1 MRPGLIHLHCGDV
14 AAGAHRKSGLP
25 GQLRVAR
32 DSPCVGPWSRDR
44 EQLECL
50 RANWWGLPPEAWRD
64 GTLLEDL
71 DPAAELILWF
81 GPDPWEQACLLW
93 VLAELP
99 MELLP
104 DLVPLAEGA
113 GRLPPGELPRRFAQ
127 RTLLDAGTLLQA
139 RALWGRFL
147 MEGWG
152 GLGGAAIP
160 ELPGLAPA
168 LVRLAEDHPPQGPGR
183 TSRQVRALLGSGVR
197 DLAGLMAALAD
208 LEDPAHGAW
217 YGDLHVA
224 RMAEAMGVRL
234 G

>member
-14 AAGAHRKSGLP
+14 AAGAHRRSGLP

-32 DSPCVGPWSRDR
+32 DSPCVGPWSRDPH
-44 EQLECL
+44 QLALL
-50 RANWWGLPPEAWRD
+50 RANWWGLPTGAWRD
-64 GTLLEDL
+64 GALLEDL
-71 DPAAELILWF
+71 DAAAELILWF
-81 GPDPWEQACLLW
+81 GPDPWEQACLLR

-99 MELLP
+99 PDQLP

-113 GRLPPGELPRRFAQ
+113 GRIPPGELPRCFAQ
-127 RTLLDAGTLLQA
+127 RTLLEAGALAQA
-139 RALWGRFL
+139 RALWARFL
-147 MEGWG
+147 TEGWG
-152 GLGGAAIP
+152 GLEGAGIP
-160 ELPGLAPA
+160 ELPGLAAA
-168 LVRLAEDHPPQGPGR
+168 LVRLAEDHPSHGPGR
-183 TSRQVRALLGSGVR
+183 TSRQVRTLLGSGIR

-208 LEDPAHGAW
+208 LEDPSHGAW